1 MKKKL
6 ILLFTLVLCLCA
18 TFLVACGDG
27 GSTNGGNTGGGGENN
42 IMIFATGHDSS
53 NKAKQV
59 QTKVVNTG
67 WQNWVQY
74 EVEVP
79 VTSGQATIG
88 IYLDTNPGNWGNFDD
103 VEFYLSE

>member
-1 MKKKL
+1 M
-6 ILLFTLVLCLCA
+6 LLR
-18 TFLVACGDG
+18 
-27 GSTNGGNTGGGGENN
+27 
-42 IMIFATGHDSS
+42 SS
-53 NKAKQV
+53 IQ
-59 QTKVVNTG
+59 QSDTG